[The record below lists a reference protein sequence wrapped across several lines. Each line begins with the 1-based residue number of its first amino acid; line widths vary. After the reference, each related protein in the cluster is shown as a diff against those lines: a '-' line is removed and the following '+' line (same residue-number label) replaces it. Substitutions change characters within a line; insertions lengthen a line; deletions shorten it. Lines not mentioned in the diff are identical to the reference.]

1 MFYPIIR
8 DLPNTLD
15 LLSKCDFVLW
25 DGLSVIDYM
34 SILFYFFNFFY
45 SNFIGANFF
54 FFFFGPKFK
63 PYIYLYNIYIKKKRC
78 PP

>member
-15 LLSKCDFVLW
+15 LLSKCDSILW
-25 DGLSVIDYM
+25 DRLSVIDYM

-45 SNFIGANFF
+45 SNFIGANYFF
-54 FFFFGPKFK
+54 FFWVQNLNP
-63 PYIYLYNIYIKKKRC
+63 IYISIIFI
-78 PP
+78 